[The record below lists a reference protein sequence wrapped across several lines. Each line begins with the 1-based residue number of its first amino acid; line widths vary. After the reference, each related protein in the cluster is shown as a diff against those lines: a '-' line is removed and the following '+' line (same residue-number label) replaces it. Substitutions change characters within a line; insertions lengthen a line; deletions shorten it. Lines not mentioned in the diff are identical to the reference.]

1 VVAKAEY
8 LDKGDNPRFL
18 VTSLPQ
24 IRYAAA
30 EVYEGLYCPRGEMEN
45 RIKEQQLYLFADRT
59 SSATM
64 RANQLRLWFSSLAYV
79 FLNELRR
86 VGLRATQMA
95 SATCQTIRLKLLKIG
110 ARVRYSVRRVSISL
124 AGGYPYQGVF
134 AAAVANLANAY
145 HLQL

>member
-1 VVAKAEY
+1 
-8 LDKGDNPRFL
+8 

-24 IRYAAA
+24 NRYAAA
-30 EVYEGLYCPRGEMEN
+30 AVYEQLYCPCAEMEN

-86 VGLRATQMA
+86 VGLRTTQMA
-95 SATCQTIRLKLLKIG
+95 TATCQTIRLKLLKIG
-110 ARVRYSVRRVSISL
+110 ARVRQSVRRVTISL
-124 AGGYPYQGVF
+124 AGGYPYQEVF
-134 AAAVANLANAY
+134 AAAAGNLASAY
-145 HLQL
+145 HLQP

>member
-1 VVAKAEY
+1 
-8 LDKGDNPRFL
+8 
-18 VTSLPQ
+18 
-24 IRYAAA
+24 
-30 EVYEGLYCPRGEMEN
+30 
-45 RIKEQQLYLFADRT
+45 
-59 SSATM
+59 M

-134 AAAVANLANAY
+134 ATAVANLANAY